1 MALSLSTILLFHRLL
16 FRFFTRLRVHL
27 LTPDAHPFRKRNP
40 KTSKTLTS
48 RYAPAVGASLAGFML
63 GVYPGDQLRIT
74 IAIYVLSRAAEET
87 YNLAEEQGWIWGPKG
102 SKWEKPKWFGSWML
116 MPIACGQLL
125 HAFVFDRDCFPEV
138 CVMVFNVSM
147 TNTIRRMATSS

>member
-1 MALSLSTILLFHRLL
+1 
-16 FRFFTRLRVHL
+16 
-27 LTPDAHPFRKRNP
+27 
-40 KTSKTLTS
+40 
-48 RYAPAVGASLAGFML
+48 ML